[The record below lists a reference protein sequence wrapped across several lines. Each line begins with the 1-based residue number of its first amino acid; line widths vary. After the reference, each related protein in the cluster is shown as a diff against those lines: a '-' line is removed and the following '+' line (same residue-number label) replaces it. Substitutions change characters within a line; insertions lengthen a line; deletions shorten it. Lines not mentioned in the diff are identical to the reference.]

1 MIGWRAGL
9 IWLLLAGGANALE
22 LSLPAAARQTV
33 ARDTGPDSYLAPVS
47 AYEDGG
53 FASVKIEGAIARSAW
68 RLEAPGLTPLQIM
81 RPLRT
86 QLENADY
93 RIVLDCSATVCG
105 GFDFRFAIETLPAP
119 NMYVDLR
126 QYQFV
131 TAVKGSLQA
140 PDAVVTLLISTTDTS
155 AYLQIVQ
162 ADTQAGAASPVASVV
177 AQDTQPAAPA
187 APDAP
192 AQSPSKMASAL
203 EEFGHVVLAALD
215 FDTGTAALGQ
225 GEFDALVNLAAVLKD
240 QPDLRIA
247 LVGHTDSVGGLQGN
261 ITLSKNRAAA
271 VRQRLI
277 AVHGIAAD
285 RIDAQGMGYLSP
297 IASNQTE
304 AGRDA
309 NRRVEAVLLP
319 AS

>member
-1 MIGWRAGL
+1 MILWRAGL
-9 IWLLLAGGANALE
+9 IWLLLAGTAHALD

-33 ARDTGPDSYLAPVS
+33 TRDTDPDSYLAPTS
-47 AYEDGG
+47 AFENGG
-53 FASVKIEGAIARSAW
+53 FASVKIEGAVARSAW

-177 AQDTQPAAPA
+177 AQDTQPAAP
-187 APDAP
+187 DAP

-240 QPDLRIA
+240 QPELRIA
-247 LVGHTDSVGGLQGN
+247 LVGHTDTVGGLQGN

>member
-1 MIGWRAGL
+1 MISWRAGL

-33 ARDTGPDSYLAPVS
+33 ARDTGPDSYLAPTS

-53 FASVKIEGAIARSAW
+53 FASVTIEGAIARSAW
-68 RLEAPGLTPLQIM
+68 RLEAPGLTPLQVM

-86 QLENADY
+86 QLEAADY
-93 RIVLDCSATVCG
+93 RIVLDCSAAVCG

-162 ADTQAGAASPVASVV
+162 ADTQGGAAGPVASIVT
-177 AQDTQPAAPA
+177 QDPQPA

-203 EEFGHVVLAALD
+203 EKFGHVVLAALD

-277 AVHGIAAD
+277 AAHGIAAD

-309 NRRVEAVLLP
+309 NRRVEAVALP

>member
-1 MIGWRAGL
+1 MILWRAGL
-9 IWLLLAGGANALE
+9 IWLLLAGTAQALD

-33 ARDTGPDSYLAPVS
+33 TRDTDPDSYLAPTS
-47 AYEDGG
+47 AFEDGG

-177 AQDTQPAAPA
+177 AQDTQPAAP
-187 APDAP
+187 DAP